1 MTVAVTRQRIYI
13 AAPLP
18 LLDVAKSVA
27 ADLRKRGFAI
37 VSTWHKG
44 TPTVA
49 IENAMG
55 AEARHEIARQCA
67 GEVFRA
73 DALVLLYGPETSR
86 HGSILETGV
95 ALGRGLPVVPIA
107 ATADAVLPTIL
118 LSAFLRCHRPALSL
132 DALGPDGVAYHVR
145 KAFDSCVLPVIGWV
159 GTGEATP

>member
-1 MTVAVTRQRIYI
+1 MTRVYI

-18 LLDVAKSVA
+18 LLEAAQRVA

-37 VSTWHKG
+37 ASTWHKG

-49 IENAMG
+49 LENAMG

-67 GEVFRA
+67 GELFRA
-73 DALVLLYGPETSR
+73 DVLVLLYGPETSR

-118 LSAFLRCHRPALSL
+118 LSAFLRCHRPACSL
-132 DALGPDGVAYHVR
+132 DALGPDGVDYHVR
-145 KAFDSCVLPVIGWV
+145 KAFDSCVLPVVGWIGV
-159 GTGEATP
+159 DRATP